1 VTHLPVYEFL
11 LEIVTS
17 AYPKERMNPMK
28 TCMGNNKGFALIELM
43 VVVAIIGIIT
53 AIAIPYYNNYKKT
66 SCDQAALADL
76 YNVKAA
82 VQKKMTDDVLSSTG
96 INQDLG
102 AALTAVLADGLAG
115 KGTYGYPGPTKKCG
129 VTITNSGS
137 VATATAGQGT
147 GTKWVVDMA
156 GGVGT
161 ATTAQTP
168 APVLFQS
175 YFDSMSDLKPLMG
188 DWALTGTGGLKPNAL
203 NRAGEQRLAFG
214 DSSWTDYNVD
224 VTATLN
230 SGNGYGV
237 YYRAD
242 SNPNISGYVFQ
253 YDPGWTNQF
262 IVRKVTSG
270 NEQSPFQS
278 VAMPPGFSILNKQH
292 DISIS
297 LQGSQQTIK
306 VDGQTVLSFSDST
319 FTKGNAGLR
328 SWGGSSVVFDSAT
341 VTKP

>member
-1 VTHLPVYEFL
+1 
-11 LEIVTS
+11 
-17 AYPKERMNPMK
+17 MNN
-28 TCMGNNKGFALIELM
+28 CMGNSKGFTLVELM

-53 AIAIPYYNNYKKT
+53 AIAVPYYNNYKKT

-96 INQDLG
+96 ITQDVG
-102 AALTAVLADGLAG
+102 AAVTAVLADGLAG
-115 KGTYGYPGPTKKCG
+115 NGTYGYPGPTKKCG
-129 VTITNSGS
+129 VIITNSGS
-137 VATATAGQGT
+137 VATSTATQGT
-147 GTKWVVDMA
+147 GAKWQLDMA
-156 GGVGT
+156 GGVGA
-161 ATTAQTP
+161 ATTEQTP
-168 APVLFQS
+168 VSVLFQS
-175 YFDSMSDLKPLMG
+175 NFDSMSNLKPLMG

-214 DSSWTDYNVD
+214 DSTWTDYSVD

-253 YDPGWTNQF
+253 YDPGWTKQF
-262 IVRKVTSG
+262 IVRKVVGG
-270 NEQSPFQS
+270 NEQSQPFQS
-278 VAMPPGFSILNKQH
+278 VNMPPGFSILNTQH

-306 VDGQTVLSFSDST
+306 VDGQTVLSFTDTT
-319 FTKGNAGLR
+319 FTQGNAGLR
-328 SWGGSSVVFDSAT
+328 SWGGSSVVFDAVT

>member
-1 VTHLPVYEFL
+1 VTHLPVYEHL
-11 LEIVTS
+11 LETVTS

-43 VVVAIIGIIT
+43 VVVAITGIIT

-76 YNVKAA
+76 HNVKAA

-96 INQDLG
+96 ISQDVG
-102 AALTAVLADGLAG
+102 TTVTAVLADGLAG
-115 KGTYGYPGPTKKCG
+115 NGTYGYPGPTKKCG

-137 VATATAGQGT
+137 VATATANQGT

-156 GGVGT
+156 GGIGT
-161 ATTAQTP
+161 ATTAQAS
-168 APVLFQS
+168 APVVFLS
-175 YFDSMSDLKPLMG
+175 YFDSMNDLKPLMG

-224 VTATLN
+224 VTATLQ
-230 SGNGYGV
+230 SGPGYGV

-242 SNPNISGYVFQ
+242 SNPNITGYVFQ
-253 YDPGWTNQF
+253 YDPGLGNLF
-262 IVRKVTSG
+262 LVRKVVNG
-270 NEQSPFQS
+270 QEQSPFQS
-278 VAMPPGFSILNKQH
+278 VAMPPNFSLKNTQH

-306 VDGQTVLSFSDST
+306 VDGQMVLSFADST

-341 VTKP
+341 VSKL